1 MELRINKPNDGGG
14 QYRTSVS
21 SSGFTNG
28 AATHTIGFLRRAKDP
43 VHAGIEQFWRHCLVN
58 RSNHYSR
65 FRPTNSTY
73 NTILMIGNC
82 PVSLEKTK
90 SRYYINGKAENLATI
105 CSALARLTYKSCF
118 EKDAAKLLQGL
129 YASLAIPENVKYCIE
144 NRFPYFF
151 YDNYEKFECRMA
163 VMLIGDDEVAIE
175 IADGVWGTMKI
186 KKFNKLCNFYVLNQ
200 KRGKMKFLS
209 PQYLYEL
216 TMDKKP
222 TESELKVMV
231 EFLKQNRMQDIVEK
245 RAIELV
251 NELLNRHSKKLK
263 AVYDGKVLE
272 TIYIHGKDY
281 DWKLTNNKYK
291 SGIQMV
297 STFIWQPDYIDE
309 TVLDE
314 NGEETDETIKVQNG
328 CSWHGPIC
336 IDNMA
341 DGSPLGDQFAARAL
355 ALLNDRF
362 TITIVNTIKRYITAE
377 PNENRVDFDEV

>member
-1 MELRINKPNDGGG
+1 
-14 QYRTSVS
+14 
-21 SSGFTNG
+21 
-28 AATHTIGFLRRAKDP
+28 
-43 VHAGIEQFWRHCLVN
+43 
-58 RSNHYSR
+58 
-65 FRPTNSTY
+65 
-73 NTILMIGNC
+73 
-82 PVSLEKTK
+82 
-90 SRYYINGKAENLATI
+90 
-105 CSALARLTYKSCF
+105 
-118 EKDAAKLLQGL
+118 
-129 YASLAIPENVKYCIE
+129 
-144 NRFPYFF
+144 
-151 YDNYEKFECRMA
+151 
-163 VMLIGDDEVAIE
+163 
-175 IADGVWGTMKI
+175 
-186 KKFNKLCNFYVLNQ
+186 
-200 KRGKMKFLS
+200 MKFLS

-251 NELLNRHSKKLK
+251 NELLNRHSEKLK